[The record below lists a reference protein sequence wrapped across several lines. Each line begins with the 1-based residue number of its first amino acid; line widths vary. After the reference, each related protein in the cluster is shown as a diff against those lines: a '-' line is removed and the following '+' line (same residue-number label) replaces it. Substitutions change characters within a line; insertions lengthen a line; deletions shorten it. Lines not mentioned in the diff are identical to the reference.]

1 MLPTTL
7 NIGASIA
14 GLWAAFLAL
23 SIVLD
28 TVRYYRRGL

>member
-14 GLWAAFLAL
+14 GTWAVFLAL

-28 TVRYYRRGL
+28 TVRDMRKGL